1 MNFDNRSYEIMIS
14 SAFYVSQLSWFYPKP
29 LELRYIKNNLFTT
42 PHRGREEIMKQN
54 TSAAVGREEKYFF
67 SAALAAFLKLTIARM
82 GRGLGACLYLLGLPG
97 CGKTSFARAIAREL
111 GASFYHYKCNSDERR
126 NLLYDTDVD
135 GVLKREQ
142 AWVKGKAW
150 RAFEDSANG
159 QYAVLL
165 LDEFDKASDGFI
177 GFLLTLLEEWHFDD
191 PQGNKIQA
199 DPSKICVVITS
210 NGNKDPKPEM
220 LRRCQRIEVPL
231 PTGDRLHQIMDEIAG
246 QQLPTGLRDLVIR
259 LGDSI
264 RASDA
269 GNAGNA
275 PSPKEM
281 ALCCLDMLQLGVSE
295 ESVDNEIYRQVAA
308 SWLVKKGGPQAI
320 DKVIKYN
327 WAKGLRTE
335 AQR

>member
-1 MNFDNRSYEIMIS
+1 MKL
-14 SAFYVSQLSWFYPKP
+14 Q
-29 LELRYIKNNLFTT
+29 KNLAT
-42 PHRGREEIMKQN
+42 
-54 TSAAVGREEKYFF
+54 VGQTEKKEVYFF

-111 GASFYHYKCNSDERR
+111 GATFYHYKCNSDERR
-126 NLLYDTDVD
+126 NLLFDTDVD
-135 GVLKREQ
+135 GVLKRQQ

-191 PQGNKIQA
+191 PQGNRIQA

-210 NGNKDPKPEM
+210 NGNKEPRPEM

-231 PTGDRLHQIMDEIAG
+231 PTGDRLHQIMNEIG
-246 QQLPTGLRDLVIR
+246 RQTLPVGLRDLVIR

-264 RASDA
+264 RATD
-269 GNAGNA
+269 AGNA

-281 ALCCLDMLQLGVSE
+281 ALCCLDMLQLSAAGSE
-295 ESVDNEIYRQVAA
+295 FVDSEIYRQVAA

>member
-1 MNFDNRSYEIMIS
+1 MKNQKIS
-14 SAFYVSQLSWFYPKP
+14 
-29 LELRYIKNNLFTT
+29 
-42 PHRGREEIMKQN
+42 
-54 TSAAVGREEKYFF
+54 AVTGQKVEQYFF
-67 SAALAAFLKLTIARM
+67 SAALAAFLKLTISRM
-82 GRGLGACLYLLGLPG
+82 NRGLGACLYLLGLPG

-111 GASFYHYKCNSDERR
+111 GATFYHYKCNSDERR
-126 NLLYDTDVD
+126 NLLFDTDVD
-135 GVLKREQ
+135 GVLKREN

-150 RAFEDSANG
+150 RAFEDSARG

-191 PQGNKIQA
+191 PQGNRIQA
-199 DPSKICVVITS
+199 DLSKICVVITS
-210 NGNKDPKPEM
+210 NGNKEPKPEM

-231 PTGDRLHQIMDEIAG
+231 PTGERLHQIMNEIAG
-246 QQLPTGLRDLVIR
+246 QTLPTGLRDLVIR
-259 LGDSI
+259 LGDAI
-264 RASDA
+264 RASD
-269 GNAGNA
+269 AGNA

-281 ALCCLDMLQLGVSE
+281 ALCCLDLLELGASAE
-295 ESVDNEIYRQVAA
+295 TVDTEIYRQVAA

-320 DKVIKYN
+320 DKIVKYS